1 MKCKSYFSKWKIT
14 EYVWRSL
21 RIYIAHKMSRRKWVG
36 GSSQTFKAS
45 SSSNLCSLGHTS
57 LHAKPTQLGWGPW
70 RSCFC
75 LWTISPSERPSLQ
88 GSSPLSLCRLSK
100 SMASFAWESSAWC
113 NGRLESSAAGDGS
126 QKRVYWS
133 GAIRL
138 ISSSGVVSPGIQ
150 ALFDFWRSVL
160 VTLWAVLS
168 LR

>member
-113 NGRLESSAAGDGS
+113 NGRLESLRLEMGHRRGYIDQEQSGLLALLGS
-126 QKRVYWS
+126 FPQGSRHF
-133 GAIRL
+133 L
-138 ISSSGVVSPGIQ
+138 IFEGQ
-150 ALFDFWRSVL
+150 C
-160 VTLWAVLS
+160 
-168 LR
+168 